1 MLANILLAKSKSSHT
16 WSGKCC
22 EYIRRQMV
30 YDVACVVSAVK
41 LHDYDRT
48 NDCLLVVESTVIS
61 LLLSCCCC
69 CCWAHPHLSHRAL
82 PILDKKLSYGR
93 DSAHLRSLRFLR
105 SFKATDFDI
114 DRNPVCD
121 FILMNNTKFYCIS
134 RTVSSYRAKLVKL
147 IGLCRFSVNSA
158 NTVINHCQNLDLWIT
173 FLFQK
178 EQFKFILTQLALRAN
193 AFSI

>member
-30 YDVACVVSAVK
+30 DDVACVVSAVK

-69 CCWAHPHLSHRAL
+69 C
-82 PILDKKLSYGR
+82 
-93 DSAHLRSLRFLR
+93 
-105 SFKATDFDI
+105 
-114 DRNPVCD
+114 
-121 FILMNNTKFYCIS
+121 
-134 RTVSSYRAKLVKL
+134 
-147 IGLCRFSVNSA
+147 
-158 NTVINHCQNLDLWIT
+158 
-173 FLFQK
+173 
-178 EQFKFILTQLALRAN
+178 
-193 AFSI
+193 